1 MKKNCLMSLKDIYNE
16 KEKLVREND
25 SYNKKKHL
33 WMNKKKNDIRF
44 NIYINALNEEK
55 ERIIRK
61 IKKLD
66 EEVVSINT
74 RFKEETDISI
84 FEYPIIYERA
94 RDKKESKSI
103 ILLEF
108 EIELL
113 KEKLHKKQEEKD
125 KLMTS
130 IDGIKTI
137 DSREEKLKEIEDEE
151 KGSKE
156 NISYRHML

>member
-1 MKKNCLMSLKDIYNE
+1 M
-16 KEKLVREND
+16 
-25 SYNKKKHL
+25 
-33 WMNKKKNDIRF
+33 
-44 NIYINALNEEK
+44 
-55 ERIIRK
+55 
-61 IKKLD
+61 IK
-66 EEVVSINT
+66 
-74 RFKEETDISI
+74 
-84 FEYPIIYERA
+84 IYERA